1 MLAKVKC
8 YSLNGIKGYAVDV
21 EIDVN
26 PGMPSYETVGLA
38 DTAVKESRER
48 IRSAI
53 KNSGL
58 EYPIKKITVNL
69 APADTKKEGPLF
81 DLAIAVGLLVCTE
94 QIRGTA
100 YKDYVILGEL
110 SLDGTIR
117 HINGVM
123 PMLISALKEGFTKFI
138 IPKGNV
144 AEASYIKGIEA
155 YGVDNLSDCVSF
167 LSGESSSATMVVG
180 AEYVGEYV
188 SSRFGVD
195 FKDVKGQA
203 SAKRAL
209 EIAVSGGHNVLM
221 MGPPGTGKSMLAKCV
236 PGIMPKMSFEEAL
249 EVTMIH
255 SVAGKLGENDGI
267 VTTRPFR
274 SPHHTATNIALIGG
288 GTKCKPGEISLAHN
302 GVLFLDE
309 MPEYSRHTLET
320 LRQPLEDGVISVSR
334 AYGTV
339 EYPAHFMLIAS
350 MNPCPCG
357 NYGSK
362 KQRCTC
368 SPAQIHKYLSKLS
381 GPLMDRIDLH
391 IEVDNID
398 YENLRDKTV
407 CESSAQIR
415 ERVER
420 ARDIQRL
427 RFRGVDGVYTNAQM
441 KNTDINRYC
450 RLDEESE
457 KLFKTAFERFNLS
470 ARAGMRILKVART
483 IADLNMRENIAPED
497 LSEAVRYR
505 ASDKRNV

>member
-8 YSLNGIKGYAVDV
+8 FSLSGIKGYGVDV
-21 EIDVN
+21 EVDVN
-26 PGMPSYETVGLA
+26 PGMPSYETVGLG

-53 KNSGL
+53 KNCGL
-58 EYPIKKITVNL
+58 EYPIKKITINL

-81 DLAIAVGLLVCTE
+81 DLAIAVGLLVTTE
-94 QIRGTA
+94 QIRGNF
-100 YKDYVILGEL
+100 YKNFVILGEL
-110 SLDGTIR
+110 SLDGSIR

-123 PMLISALKEGFTKFI
+123 PMLISALSEGYTKFI
-138 IPKGNV
+138 IPRANV
-144 AEASYIKGIEA
+144 AEASFIKGIEA
-155 YGVDNLSDCVSF
+155 YGVDNLTECVNF
-167 LSGESSSATMVVG
+167 LSGDESVCQKVVG
-180 AEYVGEYV
+180 AEYVGEYQT
-188 SSRFGVD
+188 SRFGVD
-195 FKDVKGQA
+195 FADVKGQA

-236 PGIMPKMSFEEAL
+236 PGIMPKMSFDEAL

-255 SVAGKLGENDGI
+255 SVAGKLSEKDGI
-267 VTTRPFR
+267 VQTRPFR

-288 GTKCKPGEISLAHN
+288 GRTCKPGEISLAHN

-362 KQRCTC
+362 TQRCTC
-368 SPAQIHKYLSKLS
+368 TPVQIHKYMSKLS

-407 CESSAQIR
+407 SESSDSIR

-420 ARDIQRL
+420 AREVQRR
-427 RFRGVDGVYTNAQM
+427 RFADVDGVYTNSQM
-441 KNTDINRYC
+441 KNKDINRFC
-450 RLDEESE
+450 VLDEEGE
-457 KLFKTAFERFNLS
+457 KLFETAFKRFNLS

-483 IADLNMRENIAPED
+483 IADLNGHEFISVSD
-497 LSEAVRYR
+497 LAEAVRYR
-505 ASDKRNV
+505 ATDKKGL

>member
-8 YSLNGIKGYAVDV
+8 FSLSGIKGYGVDV
-21 EIDVN
+21 EVDVN
-26 PGMPSYETVGLA
+26 PGMPSYETVGLG

-58 EYPIKKITVNL
+58 EYPIKKITINL

-81 DLAIAVGLLVCTE
+81 DLSIAVGLLVTTE
-94 QIRGTA
+94 QIRGDE
-100 YKDYVILGEL
+100 YKKYVILGEL
-110 SLDGTIR
+110 SLDGSIR

-123 PMLISALKEGFTKFI
+123 PMLISALSEGYTKFI
-138 IPKGNV
+138 IPRENV
-144 AEASYIKGIEA
+144 AEASFIKGIEA
-155 YGVDNLSDCVSF
+155 FGVNNLSECVAF
-167 LSGESSSATMVVG
+167 LSGDDSACAKVVG

-188 SSRFGVD
+188 TSRFGVD
-195 FKDVKGQA
+195 FADVKGQA

-255 SVAGKLGENDGI
+255 SVAGKLSQKDGI
-267 VTTRPFR
+267 VQTRPFR

-288 GTKCKPGEISLAHN
+288 GATCKPGEISLAHN

-368 SPAQIHKYLSKLS
+368 TPVQIHKYMSKLS

-391 IEVDNID
+391 IEVDSID

-407 CESSAQIR
+407 SESSAMIR

-420 ARDIQRL
+420 AREVQRR
-427 RFRGVDGVYTNAQM
+427 RFEGVDGVYTNSQM
-441 KNTDINRYC
+441 KNKDINLYC
-450 RLDEESE
+450 KLDEECE
-457 KLFKTAFERFNLS
+457 KLFETAFKRFNLS

-483 IADLNMRENIAPED
+483 IADLNGHENIEAAD

-505 ASDKRNV
+505 ATDKKVL